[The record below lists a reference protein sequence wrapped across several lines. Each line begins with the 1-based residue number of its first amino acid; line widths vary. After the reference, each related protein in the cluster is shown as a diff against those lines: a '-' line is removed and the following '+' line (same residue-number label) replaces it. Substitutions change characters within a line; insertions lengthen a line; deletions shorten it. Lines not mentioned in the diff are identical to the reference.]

1 MDMEGSEGGE
11 TMKVKLAANSINT
24 LLGNGSSG
32 HPIRQIL

>member
-1 MDMEGSEGGE
+1 MDIEGSEGGE

-24 LLGNGSSG
+24 LLGNGSPA